1 LFAARYRPIVPPR
14 IDKAKILLLATLKI
28 VFERGKLRLVELSTA
43 KIVTFGSSTRQRSS
57 YKTSAR
63 LTGSAF
69 TEKT

>member
-1 LFAARYRPIVPPR
+1 
-14 IDKAKILLLATLKI
+14 LATLKI